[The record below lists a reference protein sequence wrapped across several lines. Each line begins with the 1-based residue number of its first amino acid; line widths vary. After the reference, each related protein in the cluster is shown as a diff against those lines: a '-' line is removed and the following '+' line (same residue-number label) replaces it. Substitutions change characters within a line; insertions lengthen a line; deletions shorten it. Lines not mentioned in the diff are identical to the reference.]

1 MAVNRIQFF
10 APTGPHLKAPSLE
23 RRFFFASAL
32 FYLHSILRLMRNG
45 ELTATPHSDHL
56 TAFLGQDRDV
66 PIIRADRGISAAEQF
81 IQCCGE
87 PDMSIINGLIT
98 NDKFCLTRTGQLQL
112 SWPRARH
119 RLQRAVVPQL
129 PDEVT
134 HQGGQHARAAATR
147 LARSAHQRADA
158 HRPAALG
165 PGVSAPSAVGDD
177 LLGPDPGTGV
187 PNPAGGLPCE

>member
-66 PIIRADRGISAAEQF
+66 PIIRADRGISAAEQLM
-81 IQCCGE
+81 QCCGE
-87 PDMSIINGLIT
+87 PDMSIIMY
-98 NDKFCLTRTGQLQL
+98 
-112 SWPRARH
+112 P
-119 RLQRAVVPQL
+119 AVII
-129 PDEVT
+129 
-134 HQGGQHARAAATR
+134 
-147 LARSAHQRADA
+147 RSAGPVDA
-158 HRPAALG
+158 
-165 PGVSAPSAVGDD
+165 
-177 LLGPDPGTGV
+177 
-187 PNPAGGLPCE
+187 AGGLSVQKTERAQLRLTDGHGCYP